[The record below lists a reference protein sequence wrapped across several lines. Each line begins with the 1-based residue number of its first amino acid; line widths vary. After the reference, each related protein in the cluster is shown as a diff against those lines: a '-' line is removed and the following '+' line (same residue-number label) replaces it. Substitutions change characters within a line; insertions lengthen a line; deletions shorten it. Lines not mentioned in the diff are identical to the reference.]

1 MSKAVAT
8 AYLAT
13 QVNTTSQGQ
22 LLLMLYDAA
31 INFLKQARQ
40 KIDEKD
46 YAAKGILISRATDIL
61 SELNQSLNKERGGK
75 IAQNLNSLYLFCN
88 NQLAQANLRM
98 DTKYVDNVLN
108 ILDNLRRAYG
118 QIVPDHDSQNAGAPA
133 TAQSATPAPSVPKAP
148 TLPRPQ
154 LLKVVD
160 NDNGSKNELN
170 TARSRAASAY
180 ANSSL

>member
-31 INFLKQARQ
+31 IKFLKQAKE
-40 KIDEKD
+40 KIEEKD

-75 IAQNLNSLYLFCN
+75 LAQNLNSLYLFCN

-98 DTKYVDNVLN
+98 ETKYVDDVLN
-108 ILDNLRRAYG
+108 ILDNLRQAYG
-118 QIVPDHDSQNAGAPA
+118 EIVPQCENQGRPAGQAPREQNAAP
-133 TAQSATPAPSVPKAP
+133 VNN
-148 TLPRPQ
+148 LPRPQ
-154 LLKVVD
+154 ALKAVENNTD
-160 NDNGSKNELN
+160 EQKSTLN
-170 TARSRAASAY
+170 TARSRAANAY
-180 ANSSL
+180 ANSL